1 MRRTALSFFAL
12 LALSP
17 IARAASDAVIVT
29 ASRQPTRASEQ
40 LSDVSVLDRADIER
54 LGGGSLASVLAQLPG
69 VQITANGGL
78 GKSTTLSI
86 RGMESRHVLLLV
98 DGVRYNSGTTAQPA
112 LEAIPLEIIDRIE
125 VVRGPLSSLYGSEA
139 GAGVIQVFTRQGKA
153 GLQPNASVGL
163 GSHRYEQI
171 GAGLGFGEGAWS
183 GLLQANR
190 QRNKGFSSTNSKLS
204 SYSPDDDGYA
214 QSSVVGKLGYQ
225 INTDW
230 RVQALALHN
239 EGKNRLDES
248 GLFVDPQAAPRNE
261 VLSLTA
267 DGTLRPG
274 WATSLRFAR
283 TEDESNVLRSRTAS
297 NIGTTSTVQRQL
309 SWENRVQ
316 TGIGSLLLLAERIEQ
331 TVGKPGSAFAVD
343 HRSINGLA
351 AGLDGHA
358 GPHSWQAS
366 LRHDTN
372 SQFGS
377 PSTGSLAYGY
387 ELAPQCRVG
396 GSAGT
401 YFLAPSFNQ
410 LYFPSFGNP
419 NLQPERGRELELNLR
434 WQQAGQEV
442 KLTAFQNRVH
452 NYIVNRTVSG
462 AQQPVNIDEARIR
475 GLTLGHQGVI
485 DDWTLS
491 SSLDW
496 VDPRNVSSA
505 DINNG
510 KWLPR
515 RSKTAAKAAADRSW
529 GAWSAGADVQA
540 FGKRYDDDTNTASK
554 RTPGFITADLRADWR
569 FTPDWTLQARL
580 NNLADKRY
588 ETIYGYNQ
596 PGRELYLSLRWAPR

>member
-1 MRRTALSFFAL
+1 MRCSSLSFAAL

-17 IARAASDAVIVT
+17 IAQAASDAVVVT
-29 ASRQPTRASEQ
+29 ATRQPTRASEQ
-40 LSDVSVLDRADIER
+40 LSDVSVLDRSDLER
-54 LGGGSLASVLAQLPG
+54 LGGGSLATVLAQLPG

-78 GKSTTLSI
+78 GKQTTLSI
-86 RGMESRHVLLLV
+86 RGMESRHVLLLI

-112 LEAIPLEIIDRIE
+112 LEALPLEVIDHIE

-139 GAGVIQVFTRQGKA
+139 GGGVIQVFTRQGQP
-153 GLQPNASVGL
+153 GLQPNASVGV
-163 GSHRYEQI
+163 GSHRYEQV

-214 QSSVVGKLGYQ
+214 QSTVVGKLGYQ
-225 INTDW
+225 FSPTW
-230 RVQALALHN
+230 RAQALAVHN

-248 GLFVDPQAAPRNE
+248 GLFVDPQTAPRND
-261 VLSLTA
+261 VLSLVI
-267 DGTLRPG
+267 DGQLQPG
-274 WATSLRFAR
+274 WATSLRLAR
-283 TEDESNVLRSRTAS
+283 TEDELNTLRSKTAS
-297 NIGTTSTVQRQL
+297 NIGITSTVQRQL

-316 TGIGSLLLLAERIEQ
+316 TGVGSLLLLAERLEQ
-331 TVGKPGSAFAVD
+331 EVGKPGANFSVTQ
-343 HRSINGLA
+343 RQINGLA
-351 AGLDGHA
+351 LGLDGHA
-358 GPHSWQAS
+358 GPHTWQAS
-366 LRHDTN
+366 LRHDSN

-377 PSTGSLAYGY
+377 PTTGSLAYGFDIT
-387 ELAPQCRVG
+387 PQWRVG
-396 GSAGT
+396 ASAGT

-410 LYFPSFGNP
+410 LYFPGFGNA
-419 NLQPERGRELELNLR
+419 NLQPERGRELELNAG
-434 WQQAGQEV
+434 WHQAGQEV

-452 NYIVNRTVSG
+452 NYIVNRTVAG
-462 AQQPVNIDEARIR
+462 LQQPVNIDQARIR
-475 GLTLGHQGVI
+475 GLTLGYQGVV

-496 VDPRNVSSA
+496 TDPRNVSSA

-540 FGKRYDDDTNTASK
+540 FGKRYDDDSNTLSK
-554 RTPGFITADLRADWR
+554 RTPGFTTADLRADWR
-569 FTPDWTLQARL
+569 FMPDWTLQARL